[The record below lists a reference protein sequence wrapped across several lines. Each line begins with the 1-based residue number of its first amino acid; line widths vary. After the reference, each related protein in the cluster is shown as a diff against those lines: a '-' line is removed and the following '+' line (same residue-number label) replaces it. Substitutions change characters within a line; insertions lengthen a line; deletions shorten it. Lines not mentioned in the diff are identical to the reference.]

1 MGLELVRW
9 LAGTWLLWRIRHCGA
24 DTDDPSRPLDLA
36 GRTELDERGRGVTVV
51 IPARDEDDNLPRLLA
66 SLAAQDPPPAEVI
79 VVDDDSGDAT
89 AEVARA
95 AGATVVAAGPLP
107 AGWTGKAWACA
118 RGTEAAGALPSSPAE
133 SITASPGKA
142 RSVPVFPGDDPRSA
156 TPVPAAILVFLDADT
171 VVAPGGLCRILD
183 EHARRGGLVSVQPFH
198 VMERPYE
205 ALSAF
210 FNLVSMMG
218 VGAFTPRRHARP
230 TGAFGPC
237 LVCSTADYATAG
249 GHAHP
254 DVRRRVV
261 EDVALAQRFAGAG
274 LPVSVLGGRGTISF
288 RMYPGGIR
296 QLVEGWTKNF
306 ATGATSTRPLTFVL
320 ISLWLSGCISAA
332 WSLPAPAPAAVYLAY
347 AGQLAWMLRR
357 IGRFG
362 WWPALLYPVPLA
374 FFLVVFA
381 RSLVL
386 THLRGEVRWRGR
398 TISTRSS
405 RPTTGFR
412 S

>member
-1 MGLELVRW
+1 MSVARLALEALRW
-9 LAGTWLLWRIRHCGA
+9 GAGTWLLWRIATCAEG
-24 DTDDPSRPLDLA
+24 A
-36 GRTELDERGRGVTVV
+36 GRAGGGTVV
-51 IPARDEDDNLPRLLA
+51 IPARDEEENLPRLLK
-66 SLAAQDPPPAEVI
+66 SLADLNPRPAGVI
-79 VVDDDSGDAT
+79 VVDDGSRDAT
-89 AEVARA
+89 AEVARSV
-95 AGATVVAAGPLP
+95 GATVVAAGPLP
-107 AGWTGKAWACA
+107 AGWTGKSWACA
-118 RGTEAAGALPSSPAE
+118 KGAEAAG
-133 SITASPGKA
+133 G
-142 RSVPVFPGDDPRSA
+142 PRA
-156 TPVPAAILVFLDADT
+156 GTLVFLDADT
-171 VVAPGGLCRILD
+171 FLAPGGLSRILA
-183 EHARRGGLVSVQPFH
+183 EHDRRGGLVSVQPFH
-198 VMERPYE
+198 ATERPYE

-261 EDVALAQRFAGAG
+261 EDVALAQRFAGVG
-274 LPVSVLGGRGTISF
+274 LPVSVLAGRGTIAF

-332 WSLPAPAPAAVYLAY
+332 WSLPAPAAAAVYLAY

-362 WWPALLYPVPLA
+362 WWPALLYPIPLA
-374 FFLVVFA
+374 FFLVLFA

-405 RPTTGFR
+405 RPTRTG
-412 S
+412 